1 MKKYMRRSLQ
11 LLLAILFVGL
21 GYFGMN
27 ELKASKPQIERRKPP
42 PPKPTVRTIKVEKT
56 SQPVI
61 VQGEGTVKPLK
72 EINLVPQVGGKVIEV
87 SPSLVNG
94 GQFKEGDML
103 LRIDPIDYELA
114 VTLADAKVKEA
125 QSKLVLAK
133 EEAAAALEEWRLIK
147 GLSKKTDRTRKPPPL
162 VAKEPQLAYARAQ
175 LKADKANLRKARL
188 SLERTKLVAPFS
200 GRVSEEHVDIGQYV
214 TPGQPLASLY
224 SINAA
229 EIMVPLEDDEL
240 RWLRIPGFTDGDGPG
255 SGVTVRARIGGQDR
269 TWQGEVV
276 RAEGKIDARTRMI
289 NAVVRVMNPYVK
301 KPPLASGLFVKV
313 DIEGRILEDVAVI
326 PRFAL
331 RDNNTVWVVE
341 GNGRLSFRTIDI
353 AGIQGENCLVQ
364 SGLNT
369 GDLLV
374 TSSMQA
380 VTDGMAVQATNA
392 GGKVVRG
399 KPKASAPPSPDQIIA
414 EIRRRLKLT
423 DEQMTQVRP
432 IMLEHLKEQNAIR
445 KKYGGKG
452 FAGIQD
458 LMSNM
463 RKLNRKTNGKLEK
476 VVTAEQLSEYDK
488 FQQELRAK
496 ARAARGGG
504 PPG

>member
-1 MKKYMRRSLQ
+1 MPES
-11 LLLAILFVGL
+11 
-21 GYFGMN
+21 
-27 ELKASKPQIERRKPP
+27 RKP
-42 PPKPTVRTIKVEKT
+42 R
-56 SQPVI
+56 
-61 VQGEGTVKPLK
+61 
-72 EINLVPQVGGKVIEV
+72 V
-87 SPSLVNG
+87 SWN
-94 GQFKEGDML
+94 
-103 LRIDPIDYELA
+103 
-114 VTLADAKVKEA
+114 
-125 QSKLVLAK
+125 
-133 EEAAAALEEWRLIK
+133 LIK
-147 GLSKKTDRTRKPPPL
+147 GLSKKSGKKPPPL

-175 LKADKANLRKARL
+175 LKADQANLRKARL
-188 SLERTKLVAPFS
+188 NLERTKLKAPFD
-200 GRVSEEHVDIGQYV
+200 GRVSEEHVDVGQYV

-255 SGVTVRARIGGQDR
+255 SSVTVRARIGGQDR

-276 RAEGKIDARTRMI
+276 RAEGKIDARTRMV
-289 NAVVRVMNPYVK
+289 NTVVRVMNPYEK
-301 KPPLASGLFVKV
+301 KPPLAAGLFVTV
-313 DIEGRILEDVAVI
+313 DVEGRMLEDVAVI
-326 PRFAL
+326 PRFAM
-331 RDNNTVWVVE
+331 RENNTVWVVE
-341 GNGRLSFRTIDI
+341 GKI
-353 AGIQGENCLVQ
+353 AGIQGENALVQ
-364 SGLNT
+364 AGLNT

-380 VTDGMAVQATNA
+380 VTDGMAVQATDI

-399 KPKASAPPSPDQIIA
+399 KTKAPSGPTPDKIIA
-414 EIRRRLKLT
+414 QIRQRLKLT
-423 DEQMTQVRP
+423 DEQMVQVRP
-432 IMLEHLKEQNAIR
+432 ILLEYFKEQNAIR

-463 RKLNRKTNGKLEK
+463 RKLNGKTNGRLEK
-476 VVTAEQLSEYDK
+476 VVSAEQFSEYQK

>member
-1 MKKYMRRSLQ
+1 MKKFFRRSIQ
-11 LLLAILFVGL
+11 ILLAVAFVGL

-42 PPKPTVRTIKVEKT
+42 PPKPTVRTIKIETK

-61 VQGEGTVKPLK
+61 IQGEGTVKPLK

-94 GQFKEGDML
+94 GQFKVGEML

-114 VTLADAKVKEA
+114 VTLASAKVKEA
-125 QSKLVLAK
+125 ASKLELAK
-133 EEAAAALEEWRLIK
+133 EEAAAAREEWNLIK
-147 GLSKKTDRTRKPPPL
+147 GLSKKSKKKPPPL

-175 LKADKANLRKARL
+175 LKADQANLRKARL
-188 SLERTKLVAPFS
+188 SLERTKLKAPFA
-200 GRVSEEHVDIGQYV
+200 GRVSEERVDIGQYV
-214 TPGQPLASLY
+214 TPGQSLASLY

-229 EIMVPLEDDEL
+229 EIMVPFEDDDV
-240 RWLRIPGFTDGDGPG
+240 RWLRVPGFTDGDGPG
-255 SGVTVRARIGGQDR
+255 SSVTVHARIGGMDR

-289 NAVVRVMNPYVK
+289 NTIVRVMNPYEK
-301 KPPLASGLFVKV
+301 RPPLASGLFVKV
-313 DIEGRILEDVAVI
+313 HIEGKIIEDVAVI
-326 PRFAL
+326 PRYAL
-331 RDNNTVWVVE
+331 RDNDTVWVVE
-341 GNGRLSFRTIDI
+341 GNGRLVFRKIDI
-353 AGIQGENCLVQ
+353 AGVQGENALVQ
-364 SGLNT
+364 SGLNS
-369 GDLLV
+369 GDLVV

-380 VTDGMAVQATNA
+380 VTDGMAVQATDIR
-392 GGKVVRG
+392 GKVVRG
-399 KPKASAPPSPDQIIA
+399 KTKAPRGPTPDQIIA
-414 EIRRRLKLT
+414 EIKRRLKLT
-423 DEQMTQVRP
+423 DEQMAQVGP
-432 IMLEHLKEQNAIR
+432 IMQEHIKEQNAIR

-476 VVTAEQLSEYDK
+476 EVTPEQFAEYEK
-488 FQQELRAK
+488 FQRELRAK